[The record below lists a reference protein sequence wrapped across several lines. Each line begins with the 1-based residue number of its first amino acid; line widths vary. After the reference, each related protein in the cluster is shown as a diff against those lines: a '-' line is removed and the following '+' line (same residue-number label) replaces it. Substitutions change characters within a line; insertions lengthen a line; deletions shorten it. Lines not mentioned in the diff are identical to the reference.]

1 MFMHP
6 YISHEIARARQR
18 DLLEGASRQRLAG
31 RLRARPGTTRHHGG
45 RALVSA
51 LAAAAALVLVVVL
64 AGCGGGPSGTGPGG
78 HGGTS
83 TGNQSGTSTGNQAG
97 GTGGGGVS
105 GQPTLAGEW
114 VGTVPADEGDCGTGS
129 GEWIFDPDNGTY
141 QFDAIYDSGECG
153 YQSNGT
159 YQVQGNSIYFQPQ
172 DEPAF
177 SAIYSFD
184 DGALKLCDVP
194 DTAECNHYY
203 NQPMQ

>member
-18 DLLEGASRQRLAG
+18 DLLEDAGRQRLAG

-45 RALVSA
+45 RVLVAA

-64 AGCGGGPSGTGPGG
+64 AGCGGSSTGPGG
-78 HGGTS
+78 HGGNS
-83 TGNQSGTSTGNQAG
+83 TGNKPGDAG
-97 GTGGGGVS
+97 APGAAS
-105 GQPTLAGEW
+105 GQLTLAGEW
-114 VGTVPADEGDCGTGS
+114 VGTVPGDEGDCGTGS

-153 YQSNGT
+153 YQSNGI
-159 YQVQGNSIYFQPQ
+159 YQVQGDSIYFQPQ
-172 DEPAF
+172 DESAF
-177 SAIYSFD
+177 QAIYSID
-184 DGALKLCDVP
+184 DGDLVLCDVP
-194 DTAECNHYY
+194 DTAECNYYY

>member
-6 YISHEIARARQR
+6 YISYEIARARQG
-18 DLLEGASRQRLAG
+18 DLLEDASRQRLAG
-31 RLRARPGTTRHHGG
+31 RLRARPGTRHHGG

-51 LAAAAALVLVVVL
+51 LAAVAALVLVVVL
-64 AGCGGGPSGTGPGG
+64 AGCGQ
-78 HGGTS
+78 GGTS
-83 TGNQSGTSTGNQAG
+83 TGDQTG

-114 VGTVPADEGDCGTGS
+114 VGTVPADEGDCGPGS

-172 DEPAF
+172 DESAF

-194 DTAECNHYY
+194 DTAKCNHYY
-203 NQPMQ
+203 KQPMQ